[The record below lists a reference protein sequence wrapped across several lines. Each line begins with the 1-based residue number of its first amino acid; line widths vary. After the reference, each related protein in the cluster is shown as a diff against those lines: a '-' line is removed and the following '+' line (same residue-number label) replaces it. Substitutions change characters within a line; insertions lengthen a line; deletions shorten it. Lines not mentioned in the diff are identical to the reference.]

1 MAGRQSNMLK
11 TIQHQFFSSHI
22 VVPKRFLDL
31 IDVITRIFA
40 DTTDP
45 GGIDCEYF
53 NGTDY
58 TFSKEEQ
65 FESLW
70 AMPLTI
76 ATAIVGK
83 W

>member
-1 MAGRQSNMLK
+1 MLRS
-11 TIQHQFFSSHI
+11 IRHRFFLSHM
-22 VVPKRFLDL
+22 VVPKKFLDL
-31 IDVITRIFA
+31 IYVITRIFA

-70 AMPLTI
+70 AVPLTI
-76 ATAIVGK
+76 ATAIVGE
-83 W
+83 

>member
-1 MAGRQSNMLK
+1 MAGLQSNMLRS
-11 TIQHQFFSSHI
+11 IEHRFFLGHM
-22 VVPKRFLDL
+22 VVPKKFLDL

-45 GGIDCEYF
+45 SGIDCEYF

-83 W
+83 

>member
-1 MAGRQSNMLK
+1 MAGLQSNMLRS
-11 TIQHQFFSSHI
+11 IEHRFFLGHM
-22 VVPKRFLDL
+22 VVPKKFLDL

-58 TFSKEEQ
+58 KFSKEEK

-70 AMPLTI
+70 AVPLTI

-83 W
+83 

>member
-1 MAGRQSNMLK
+1 MAGLQSNMLRS
-11 TIQHQFFSSHI
+11 IEHSFFKPHCCTQE
-22 VVPKRFLDL
+22 VFGF
-31 IDVITRIFA
+31 DVITRIFA

-58 TFSKEEQ
+58 KFSKEEK

-70 AMPLTI
+70 AVPLTI

-83 W
+83 

>member
-1 MAGRQSNMLK
+1 MAGLQSNMLRS
-11 TIQHQFFSSHI
+11 IEHRFFLGHM
-22 VVPKRFLDL
+22 VVPKKFLDL

-45 GGIDCEYF
+45 GGIDCEYL

-70 AMPLTI
+70 AVPLTI

-83 W
+83 